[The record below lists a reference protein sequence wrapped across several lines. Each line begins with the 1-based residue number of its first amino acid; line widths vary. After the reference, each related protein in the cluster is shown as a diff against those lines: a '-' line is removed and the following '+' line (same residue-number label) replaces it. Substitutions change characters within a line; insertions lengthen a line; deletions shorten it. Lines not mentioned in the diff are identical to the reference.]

1 MPAALL
7 FLMEKRKGKLPFIV
21 DLCYSSINFIILVSC
36 VLIREFELQAP
47 ENANSTGLNNKGA
60 YYISLITRHTKLEW
74 LQGWW
79 LNSINKNPFLSS
91 LPILAY

>member
-1 MPAALL
+1 MPAALM

-21 DLCYSSINFIILVSC
+21 DLRYSSINFIILVSC

-60 YYISLITRHTKLEW
+60 YYISYNKTHKARVAP
-74 LQGWW
+74 GMVG